1 MEGVSTQQAK
11 IAICGEGRRKE
22 GRKEGASKE
31 GQLEYDLRS
40 LGLNHASKSAGE
52 RRERERERER
62 EDDDDNDAGRKGC
75 SDDFR
80 DCLPR
85 V

>member
-11 IAICGEGRRKE
+11 IAICGEGRKE
-22 GRKEGASKE
+22 ERKEGASKE

-52 RRERERERER
+52 RGAEGEERE

-75 SDDFR
+75 SEDF
-80 DCLPR
+80 
-85 V
+85 